1 MHREGTAAQLAEGLI
16 AETLDWLEDVAAIR
30 ALQTATRRPDLVRE
44 LIAGHVQPAQPGGIE
59 SSDGVKVA
67 RRAFRESG
75 ELRPD
80 AGV

>member
-1 MHREGTAAQLAEGLI
+1 MHREGTAADLAEGLI

-59 SSDGVKVA
+59 SSDGVKGCEKSIPGA
-67 RRAFRESG
+67 GRASS
-75 ELRPD
+75 
-80 AGV
+80 